1 MSRMTL
7 LTRTYDKVLQ
17 LADSRHAMRYL
28 CAVSFSEAIFFPVP
42 PDVMLIPMGLAR
54 PDRIW
59 RLALLC
65 TLCSVAGA
73 VLGYALGYYGGQPL
87 LRWLQHSAWSTAYE
101 QAVTLYRDWDLWIII
116 AVGFLPIPYKVF
128 AVTAGLAAL
137 NLPVFV
143 IASLIGRGG
152 RFYLLMAL
160 LALGGPQL
168 AVKLRPWLGRI
179 TLLLL
184 SLLGLMLWWVVVVH

>member
-1 MSRMTL
+1 ML
-7 LTRTYDKVLQ
+7 LLQRLYDKVLI
-17 LADSRHAMRYL
+17 LADSRHARPYL
-28 CAVSFSEAIFFPVP
+28 CVVSFSEAIFFPVP

-54 PDRIW
+54 PQHIW
-59 RLALLC
+59 QLAMLC

-73 VLGYALGYYGGQPL
+73 VLGYALGYSGGQPL
-87 LRWLQHSAWSTAYE
+87 QRWLLESPWSASYE
-101 QAVTLYRDWDLWIII
+101 HVVTLYREWDLWIII
-116 AVGFLPIPYKVF
+116 AAGFLPIPYKVF

-143 IASLIGRGG
+143 LASLIGRGG

-168 AVKLRPWLGRI
+168 AANLRPWLGRI

-184 SLLGLMLWWVVVVH
+184 LLLGLLLLWFLLAR

>member
-1 MSRMTL
+1 MQWMQ
-7 LTRTYDKVLQ
+7 RTYDKVLL
-17 LADSRHAMRYL
+17 LADSRHAVRYL
-28 CAVSFSEAIFFPVP
+28 CAVSFTEAIVFPIP

-54 PDRIW
+54 PERIW

-73 VLGYALGYYGGQPL
+73 VLGYALGYFGGQPL
-87 LRWLQHSAWSTAYE
+87 HRWLLQSSWSGGYE
-101 QAVTLYRDWDLWIII
+101 QAVSLYRDWDLWIII
-116 AVGFLPIPYKVF
+116 AVGFLPIPYKIF

-137 NLPVFV
+137 NLPVFIV
-143 IASLIGRGG
+143 ASLIGRGG

-168 AVKLRPWLGRI
+168 AANLRPWLGRI
-179 TLLLL
+179 TLFLLL
-184 SLLGLMLWWVVVVH
+184 LLGLLLLWFAVVH

>member
-1 MSRMTL
+1 ML
-7 LTRTYDKVLQ
+7 LQRIYDRVLV
-17 LADSRHAMRYL
+17 LADSRHAVRYM
-28 CAVSFSEAIFFPVP
+28 CAVSFTEAIVFPVP

-54 PDRIW
+54 PERIW

-73 VLGYALGYYGGQPL
+73 VLGYALGYFGGQPL
-87 LRWLQHSAWSTAYE
+87 QRWLLQSSWSAGYS
-101 QAVTLYRDWDLWIII
+101 QAVSLYREWDLWIII
-116 AVGFLPIPYKVF
+116 AVGFLPIPYKIF

-143 IASLIGRGG
+143 LASLIGRGG

-160 LALGGPQL
+160 LALGGPEL
-168 AVKLRPWLGRI
+168 AANLRPWLGRI
-179 TLLLL
+179 TIMLLALL
-184 SLLGLMLWWVVVVH
+184 ALLVLWFVVVH